1 MSYLIPEDVQLS
13 GQENMTIDKQR
24 RFEALVEDYSTDL
37 FRYAM
42 WLSHDKHIAEDLVQ
56 ETFTR
61 AWKNLHQL
69 KDDKAEKGWLTT
81 ILRNENA
88 RRFQRK
94 QLDLVEIEK
103 VPLSAN
109 KDDEPEVRMEQRILR
124 KAMLELDEKYREP
137 LILQVIH
144 GFSCREIAK
153 VIEISE
159 SAVLTRVFRAKQQLK
174 SALTETNKLVVA
186 RL

>member
-1 MSYLIPEDVQLS
+1 M
-13 GQENMTIDKQR
+13 MTGKHK
-24 RFEALVEDYSTDL
+24 RFETLVEEYSADL

-42 WLSHDKHIAEDLVQ
+42 WLSHDKHVAEDLVQ

-61 AWKNLHQL
+61 AWKNLHQI

-81 ILRNENA
+81 ILQNENA

-94 QLDLVEIEK
+94 QPDLVEIDK
-103 VPLSAN
+103 VPLSASQ
-109 KDDEPEVRMEQRILR
+109 DDEPEARMEQRILR

-137 LILQVIH
+137 LILQIIH
-144 GFSCREIAK
+144 GFSSREISQTM
-153 VIEISE
+153 EISE
-159 SAVLTRVFRAKQQLK
+159 NAVLTRVFRAKQKLK
-174 SALTETNKLVVA
+174 SVLTETNDLVLA